1 VQLELAADRVLGAQQ
16 LVRRAA
22 STGMGTASRDKH
34 KHQREREGGEGSE
47 VEGIGRMQRIG

>member
-1 VQLELAADRVLGAQQ
+1 MQLELAADRVLGAQQ